1 MGKCLFYKAKL
12 KKKKEA
18 TELYIQHNHTE
29 AKIKPKKNHAQE
41 NRPEGPTPQRG
52 FVFGWK
58 IGEIF

>member
-1 MGKCLFYKAKL
+1 M
-12 KKKKEA
+12 EA

-29 AKIKPKKNHAQE
+29 AKIKPKKNHTQE

-58 IGEIF
+58 IGEFFKYLSLFSSFFL